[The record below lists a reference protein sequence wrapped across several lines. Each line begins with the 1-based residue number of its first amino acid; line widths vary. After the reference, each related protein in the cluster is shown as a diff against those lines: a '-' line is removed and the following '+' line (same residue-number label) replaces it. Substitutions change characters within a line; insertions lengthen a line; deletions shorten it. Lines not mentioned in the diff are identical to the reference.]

1 MELEAT
7 TWKGLA
13 VAAGHIAGLFDALS
27 PDSPISVP
35 DLAKRKGY
43 DLDKVRKW
51 ATFAAGVGIVEEKD
65 GKLTLSPKG
74 RLFSAATG
82 IKDVLAFIEET
93 SYFAKAA
100 AAADATFKQNQSLD
114 KLSDGKISKD
124 YQPKVSDNLS
134 AVLIERFK
142 AQGMAPGD
150 HVLDVGCG
158 AGAFIRSLYKEMPD
172 LYFSGI
178 DINLFAI
185 EKGKKENM
193 ALGMADKIK
202 MIVGDMLE
210 DLSAFPDESEDWVLA
225 INVLHFTP
233 EDKRNGLIENL
244 VRIARK
250 GAIFNTV
257 RLDTSLINLAGDP
270 LLHLLWND
278 YAGFYSKKALDALMA
293 DLPKRYHRHEI
304 QTEPVMQGNSQLI
317 SVLKRRG

>member
-1 MELEAT
+1 MNDEIKAYIQEIMELEAT

-27 PDSPISVP
+27 PDSPIAIQ

-43 DLDKVRKW
+43 DPSKVRKW
-51 ATFAAGVGIVEEKD
+51 ATFAAGVGIVSFKDEKVT
-65 GKLTLSPKG
+65 LTAKG

-100 AAADATFKQNQSLD
+100 AAADTTFKANQSLD

-142 AQGMAPGD
+142 SQGMTSGD
-150 HVLDVGCG
+150 RVLDVGCG

-172 LYFSGI
+172 LNYSGI

-185 EKGKKENM
+185 EKGKKENI
-193 ALGMADKIK
+193 ALGIADKIK

-210 DLSAFPDESEDWVLA
+210 DLSDFPDESEDWVLA

-233 EDKRNGLIENL
+233 ADKRDALIDDL

-257 RLDTSLINLAGDP
+257 RLDTSMINLAGDP

-278 YAGFYSKKALDALMA
+278 YAGFYSKEALETLMA
-293 DLPKRYHRHEI
+293 
-304 QTEPVMQGNSQLI
+304 
-317 SVLKRRG
+317 

>member
-1 MELEAT
+1 
-7 TWKGLA
+7 
-13 VAAGHIAGLFDALS
+13 
-27 PDSPISVP
+27 
-35 DLAKRKGY
+35 
-43 DLDKVRKW
+43 
-51 ATFAAGVGIVEEKD
+51 
-65 GKLTLSPKG
+65 
-74 RLFSAATG
+74 
-82 IKDVLAFIEET
+82 
-93 SYFAKAA
+93 
-100 AAADATFKQNQSLD
+100 
-114 KLSDGKISKD
+114 
-124 YQPKVSDNLS
+124 
-134 AVLIERFK
+134 
-142 AQGMAPGD
+142 
-150 HVLDVGCG
+150 
-158 AGAFIRSLYKEMPD
+158 MPD